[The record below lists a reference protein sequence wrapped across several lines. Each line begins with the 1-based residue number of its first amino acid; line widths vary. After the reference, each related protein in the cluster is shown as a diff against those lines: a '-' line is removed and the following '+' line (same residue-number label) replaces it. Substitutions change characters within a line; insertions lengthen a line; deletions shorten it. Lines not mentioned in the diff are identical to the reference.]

1 MGKECVPT
9 FDIEHMEIHEG
20 EHFFVTDI
28 DIDID
33 AAGPKYWRITTPN
46 SNTVMH
52 FTFRVVSKDAAVIQL
67 YENPTIDAAGTG
79 LTIYN
84 NNRNSSDTSTATV
97 FKDTTITGEG
107 TLLISERLASGVNG
121 RGGGILNRA
130 NEIILK
136 ANEDYNIKVTSD
148 GDNNEATIVMQ
159 FYEKGITQIF

>member
-1 MGKECVPT
+1 M
-9 FDIEHMEIHEG
+9 
-20 EHFFVTDI
+20 
-28 DIDID
+28 
-33 AAGPKYWRITTPN
+33 
-46 SNTVMH
+46 
-52 FTFRVVSKDAAVIQL
+52 
-67 YENPTIDAAGTG
+67 
-79 LTIYN
+79 
-84 NNRNSSDTSTATV
+84 